1 MHSNKTR
8 GIVFGSALLALAS
21 LGLFPSRAGLVEFP
35 AEFQRLVNKKFPG
48 AVPCVPLCN
57 ACHKPL
63 SAVRATTTCSAS
75 TCWPPART
83 SQAMRHCWR
92 PLSMP
97 SWRRNLD
104 VDNDGVTDAAELAL
118 GDSPAFP
125 NMSVVPFGQRSVRL
139 RRSHRSCAPAVDRL
153 ACSPRAWSCSAW
165 RCCAVAAEWPASSN
179 GERRA
184 GGSARENRVF

>member
-21 LGLFPSRAGLVEFP
+21 LGYSRPAQASSNFP

-57 ACHKPL
+57 ACHQTTLGGPGNYNL
-63 SAVRATTTCSAS
+63 FGVNLLAAGANQPGDAALLATALD
-75 TCWPPART
+75 AEL
-83 SQAMRHCWR
+83 AK
-92 PLSMP
+92 
-97 SWRRNLD
+97 NLD

-125 NMSVVPFGQRSVRL
+125 NMSLCPSDNVQYGCGARI
-139 RRSHRSCAPAVDRL
+139 APAPPPVDRL
-153 ACSPRAWSCSAW
+153 GLFSAGLVVFGL
-165 RCCAVAAEWPASSN
+165 ALL
-179 GERRA
+179 RRRRRMA
-184 GGSARENRVF
+184 GIK